1 MQYFL
6 PQKLS
11 LNYDSLLD
19 YFLVLLTQIY
29 IFKCKVLYCKN
40 STNYLIVFPNE
51 IHPKKCNML
60 FLYTENGKL
69 IVPFL
74 FKFVYR
80 FYLSYIN
87 SKFMSFA
94 MVNNKELQK
103 YRCLFLQLGSI
114 MLSVLKILDYHKNQ
128 VLIDS
133 SMIPSE
139 INLVPLDSY
148 KLVSL

>member
-1 MQYFL
+1 MMQYFL

-29 IFKCKVLYCKN
+29 IFKCKVLYSKN

-60 FLYTENGKL
+60 FLYTENGKPF
-69 IVPFL
+69 VPFL
-74 FKFVYR
+74 FKIVYK

-87 SKFMSFA
+87 SEFMSLA
-94 MVNNKELQK
+94 MVNNRSCKNIDA
-103 YRCLFLQLGSI
+103 YSFS
-114 MLSVLKILDYHKNQ
+114 LD
-128 VLIDS
+128 L
-133 SMIPSE
+133 
-139 INLVPLDSY
+139 
-148 KLVSL
+148 

>member
-1 MQYFL
+1 MVNFISVTNANIKIPYNFRQIVILMMQYFL

-40 STNYLIVFPNE
+40 SINYLIVFPNE

-74 FKFVYR
+74 FKIVYK
-80 FYLSYIN
+80 FCLSYIN
-87 SKFMSFA
+87 SEFMSFA
-94 MVNNKELQK
+94 MVNNRSCKNIDA
-103 YRCLFLQLGSI
+103 YSFS
-114 MLSVLKILDYHKNQ
+114 LD
-128 VLIDS
+128 L
-133 SMIPSE
+133 
-139 INLVPLDSY
+139 
-148 KLVSL
+148 